1 MKLTREHL
9 INYFRE
15 GEKPPEQHKIG
26 LEYEL
31 FGVLKDQAWTLPF
44 DGDPGVEVILNN
56 ISVNAKWKK
65 CYENKRLTELH
76 REKESIFL
84 EPGGQLELS
93 SPPVQTLSSLSKELS
108 SYIQTVLEA
117 SSQTDIHWL
126 ALGIHPLSK
135 LSDVSWTP
143 KGRYKIMSAYFAQ
156 NGGPLAH
163 LMMKQTA
170 SIQINIDY
178 QNEMDA
184 IKKFRLFMGLAPIF
198 TAIFANSSI
207 YEGKVTPYLSY
218 RSYIWQ
224 HTDPQRCGLIRQVF
238 DPNFSYEQYVD
249 FLLSVPM
256 LFVKRGNN
264 WIEIKNMNFAQY
276 MEKGVSGAKATIE
289 DWALHLSTLF
299 TEARLK
305 QILELRSFDS
315 HLPEMVMGASAL
327 VYGLIQNPAIMDAAW
342 DLIKNWTWEERL
354 RLYQEVPKYGLRAQI
369 KNDTITMIA
378 NELIHLSD
386 TGLTIQENERGISG
400 ERRFLVP
407 VQELINRGKTRAEE
421 SIDMFQQSQQQWL
434 KNNEIRKNYENGIR

>member
-15 GEKPPEQHKIG
+15 GEKPLEQHKIG

-31 FGVLKDQAWTLPF
+31 IGVLKDQAWTLPF
-44 DGDPGVEVILNN
+44 DGDPGVEAILNN
-56 ISVNAKWKK
+56 ISINSNWSK
-65 CYENKRLTELH
+65 CSENKRITELH

-93 SPPVQTLSSLSKELS
+93 STPVQTLSSLSKELS

-117 SSQTDIHWL
+117 SSQTDILWL
-126 ALGIHPLSK
+126 ALGVHPLSK
-135 LSDVSWTP
+135 LSDVSWIP

-156 NGGPLAH
+156 NGEPLAH

-218 RSYIWQ
+218 RSHIWQ
-224 HTDPQRCGLIRQVF
+224 HTDPQRCGLIKQVF

-249 FLLSVPM
+249 FILSVPM
-256 LFVKRGNN
+256 LFVKRENK
-264 WIEIKNMNFAQY
+264 WMEIKNMNFAQF
-276 MEKGVSGAKATIE
+276 MEKGFAGTEASIE
-289 DWALHLSTLF
+289 DWELHLSTVF
-299 TEARLK
+299 TESRLK
-305 QILELRSFDS
+305 QILELRGFDS

-327 VYGLIQNPAIMDAAW
+327 VHGLIKSPAIIDAAW
-342 DLIKNWTWEERL
+342 DLIKDWTWEQRL
-354 RLYQEVPKYGLRAQI
+354 QLYLDVPKYGLRAQV
-369 KNDTITMIA
+369 KNDTIIMVA

-386 TGLTIQENERGISG
+386 TGLKLQEKEQVISG

-407 VQELINRGKTRAEE
+407 VQELIDRGKTRAEE
-421 SIDMFQQSQQQWL
+421 SIDLFQRSQQQWL
-434 KNNEIRKNYENGIR
+434 KNNEIRRNYENGIR